1 MKNHK
6 YQRLQERLSYQFQN
20 PDLLIRALTHRSY
33 STRHNERLE
42 FLGDSILNFSVASL
56 LFKMLREQDE
66 GDLSRIRS
74 SLVNQQTLAEL
85 AHQLDISEVLLL
97 GEGELKSGGF
107 RRPSILAD
115 AMEAIFGAIY
125 LDSGVVE
132 QAQQVIENLY
142 APLLEDVDF
151 STLGKDSKTL
161 LQEMLQARKLA
172 LPHYEILATTGA
184 AHDQQF
190 EVECSVP
197 ELNLAATAVGGSRRT
212 AEQSAAKIVIEQLKK
227 VSPTKKGQ
235 AHHKKHVITQLTL
248 PVAVEQ
254 ESK

>member
-1 MKNHK
+1 MN
-6 YQRLQERLSYQFQN
+6 YQQLQERLGYRFQN
-20 PDLLIRALTHRSY
+20 PDLLVRALTHRSY

-74 SLVNQQTLAEL
+74 SLVNQQTLADL
-85 AHQLDISEVLLL
+85 AHQLDISDVLLL

-132 QAQQVIENLY
+132 QSQRVIEGLY

-151 STLGKDSKTL
+151 STLGKDAKTL
-161 LQEMLQARKLA
+161 LQEMLQARKLH
-172 LPHYEILATTGA
+172 LPIYTVLATTGA

-197 ELNLAATAVGGSRRT
+197 ALNLSATAVGASRRA
-212 AEQSAAKIVIEQLKK
+212 AEQVAAKIVIEQLKQ
-227 VSPTKKGQ
+227 VSPHKKG
-235 AHHKKHVITQLTL
+235 AKPKRVVTQLTL

-254 ESK
+254 ESRS